1 MLMGQCLV
9 LLSSILALSQ
19 LPLGKPNPV
28 RAVAFAKDGKVVFT
42 AQENNVFFLKVSDA
56 VVLSKLKMDSA
67 IVSTLTLSDDG
78 KTLAVAHGKSG
89 TSGEIVTYSIGNDN
103 TSVKPLFQLKAHND
117 LIQSLSFSPDGKLL
131 ASCSYDRLVKIWSVP
146 EGKLV
151 QELKDHSDSV
161 YAVAFNKD
169 GSMLASTGADRAIK
183 VWDTKTWKKLHAL
196 SDSTDWVY
204 TLAWSPVKNQLLG
217 AGVDQTLR
225 VWALEKDSSKLIVS
239 AYAHTSGVTKAVWT
253 PDGSKIV
260 SIGEDKIWKIWNADK
275 LSEIKAFKPLS
286 DTPLALSLSPD
297 GLTTAIARVDG
308 KLDLFDLKTGDS
320 IRPLVPF
327 MEPKALLKS
336 ITPTYSTLGKK
347 VTIAIKAD
355 HFEAPFVASSNM
367 KGVTLSSVASSL
379 KDGLSLDV
387 QIDADAS
394 PGICKIN
401 CKSSKGLVLE
411 IDLEVDRFLRTAENE
426 PNDSRLT
433 GQALALPVSIKSA
446 LQRPGDCD
454 WFYIDANA
462 GQEIAVQIQ
471 TEKDDKIFA
480 PVMQMVA
487 PDGTVVAESTQGWLA
502 HACFQKGRYS
512 IEVRDRDY
520 RGGETLGSYRL
531 HVGSFPIVTSIFP
544 LGAQIGKETTWTLQ
558 GVGLTGKNILK
569 ATIPNSYKEGD
580 KVPFETLFPGLTV
593 VPGKTLVASDVL
605 EKTHTQNEVLQV
617 PSVGNG
623 LFANQKDVHVWK
635 IEAKKGHKII
645 VETMASRLGS
655 NVDTYLEILDPM
667 GNPLP
672 RVVLRGLSKTYTIF
686 RDHDS
691 ATQGIRIEAWNELAV
706 NDYVVIGTDLMKIRA
721 LPRNPD
727 DDCRFFQLD
736 NKRMAFEGTTP
747 IHHYLGQPI
756 YKVSLNPPG
765 TTFPPNG
772 LPQITLF
779 HQNDDG
785 GPKQGKDSLL
795 EFDPPEDGIYSVRVR
810 EMQARFGPE
819 ASYRLLVRHPKPDYN
834 LRLTPM
840 AASPGLGSGTP
851 VNVEIDRFD
860 GFDAAVEIK
869 ISGLPEGFHAP
880 ALLIPQG
887 ENAASFS
894 MFAQTNAKA
903 PPINHG
909 KWTVKSSTQ
918 IRGLK
923 VEKEL
928 QFDAPKLGPKGD
940 LKTMVSPEELTV
952 RAGTEVKILVKIERG
967 NGFAARV
974 PLDVKGLPHGAR
986 VLDIGLNGILVNPQ
1000 ETQRYVTIQV
1010 DSWVQPGSYPFVVLS
1025 KQEGKNTEFAAKS
1038 VVMNVVR

>member
-1 MLMGQCLV
+1 MLMGHGLV
-9 LLSSILALSQ
+9 LLSSILVLSQ
-19 LPLGKPNPV
+19 LPSVKPNPV
-28 RAVAFAKDGKVVFT
+28 RGVAFAKDGKVVFV
-42 AQENNVFFLKVSDA
+42 AQENNVFFLRTNDA
-56 VVLSKLKMDSA
+56 VVLSKLKIDSPV
-67 IVSTLTLSDDG
+67 VSTLTLSEDG

-89 TSGEIVTYSIGNDN
+89 ASGEIVTYLLGKDN
-103 TSVKPLFQLKAHND
+103 NSATPIFQLKAHND

-131 ASCSYDRLVKIWSVP
+131 ASCSYDRLVKIWSIP
-146 EGKLV
+146 EGKLI

-169 GSMLASTGADRAIK
+169 GTMLASTGADRAIK

-253 PDGSKIV
+253 SDGTKIV

-286 DTPLALSLSPD
+286 DTPLALGLSPD

-308 KLDLFDLKTGDS
+308 KLDIFDMKTGNS

-336 ITPTYSTLGKK
+336 FSPTYSTLGRK

-367 KGVTLSSVASSL
+367 KGVTLSSFASSP
-379 KDGLSLDV
+379 DSGLSLDV
-387 QIDADAS
+387 QIDANAS
-394 PGICKIN
+394 SEICKIN
-401 CKSSKGLVLE
+401 CKSSKGQVLE
-411 IDLEVDRFLRTAENE
+411 IDLEVDRFLRIVENE

-433 GQALALPVSIKSA
+433 GQALVLPVSVKSS

-454 WFYIDANA
+454 WFYIDAQV
-462 GQEIAVQIQ
+462 GQEIAVQLQ
-471 TEKDDKIFA
+471 SEKDDKIFA
-480 PVMQMVA
+480 PMLQMIS
-487 PDGTVVAESTQGWLA
+487 PDGTVVAESAQGWLA
-502 HACFQKGRYS
+502 HVCSQKGRYA

-531 HVGSFPIVTSIFP
+531 HVGSFSIVTSVFP
-544 LGAQIGKETTWTLQ
+544 LGAQIGKENNWFLQ
-558 GVGLTGKNILK
+558 GVGLAGKNVVK
-569 ATIPNSYKEGD
+569 ATIPNSFKAGD
-580 KVPFETLFPGLTV
+580 KVPFETLFPDLNV
-593 VPGKTLVASDVL
+593 VAGKTLVASDVL
-605 EKTHTQNEVLQV
+605 EKRYLQNELLPV

-623 LFANQKDVHVWK
+623 LFADQKDVHVWK
-635 IEAKKGHKII
+635 LQAKKGNKLI

-686 RDHDS
+686 RDNDS
-691 ATQGIRIEAWNELAV
+691 VTAGIRIEAWNELAV

-736 NKRMAFEGTTP
+736 NKRMAFEGTTS

-785 GPKQGKDSLL
+785 GPRQGKDSLL
-795 EFDPPEDGIYSVRVR
+795 EFDPPADGIYTVRVR

-819 ASYRLLVRHPKPDYN
+819 ACYRLLVRNPKPDYN
-834 LRLTPM
+834 LRLTP
-840 AASPGLGSGTP
+840 ANLSPSPGSGVP

-869 ISGLPEGFHAP
+869 INGLPKGFIAP
-880 ALLIPQG
+880 AFFIPRG
-887 ENAASFS
+887 ENSASFS
-894 MFAQTNAKA
+894 LFAQLDAKV
-903 PPINHG
+903 PDVGHG
-909 KWTVKSSTQ
+909 KWIVKSSTQ
-918 IRGLK
+918 INGLK
-923 VEKEL
+923 VEKES
-928 QFDAPKLGPKGD
+928 QFDAPNLGAKGD
-940 LKTMVSPEELTV
+940 LKTIVSPEELTV
-952 RAGTEVKILVKIERG
+952 KAGTEVKILVKIERG

-974 PLDVKGLPHGAR
+974 PLDVRGLPHGAR
-986 VLDIGLNGILVNPQ
+986 VLDIGLNGILVNPK
-1000 ETQRYVTIQV
+1000 ETERFVTIQV
-1010 DSWVQPGSYPFVVLS
+1010 DSWVEPGSYPFVVLS
-1025 KQEGKNTEFAAKS
+1025 KREGKNTEFAAKS
-1038 VVMNVVR
+1038 VIMNVVR